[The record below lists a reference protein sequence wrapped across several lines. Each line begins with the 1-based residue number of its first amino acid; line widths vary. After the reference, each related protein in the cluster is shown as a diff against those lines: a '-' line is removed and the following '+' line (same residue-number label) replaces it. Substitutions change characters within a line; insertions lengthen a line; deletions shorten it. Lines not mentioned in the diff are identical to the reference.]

1 MKKELIKIGDKTYK
15 ECMVIML
22 PTTQETNITKSI
34 TSGYLYHSST
44 LEKAKLH
51 FKHEGATYQHLYIV
65 SSEEIKEE
73 DYCIDTDNK
82 PFHTNTPLKAKITQV
97 KKCPKIIASTD
108 SSLTIKRVVSI
119 PQRKGLINHYF
130 TSKPLPRLSD
140 DFLSKYCELN
150 GEIKDVLVEYQIEY
164 YEPLSGNTITSACH
178 PPFPADNI
186 DLSKIG
192 MKRYK
197 LKVAQDNTISI
208 IKKPEDKLYTKDE
221 VINLIKSF
229 ADDCEK
235 DKELTYYNG
244 RNGAGEKVWKGTNL
258 EDWIKENL

>member
-34 TSGYLYHSST
+34 TSDYLYHSST

-65 SSEEIKEE
+65 SSEEIKEGWIIGLDDKVHYVNE
-73 DYCIDTDNK
+73 VGTY
-82 PFHTNTPLKAKITQV
+82 
-97 KKCPKIIASTD
+97 PKVIIASTD
-108 SSLTIKRVVSI
+108 LSLKTLDHTNTFDNSTDKVI
-119 PQRKGLINHYF
+119 PR
-130 TSKPLPRLSD
+130 PSD
-140 DFLSKYCELN
+140 DFIKKYCELN
-150 GEIKDVLVEYQIEY
+150 GDIKDVLVEYQIEY
-164 YEPLSGNTITSACH
+164 YEPLSDNTITSACH